1 MSSSISPFLTLHT
14 VLPLLVE
21 EPHSIPLLSA
31 LVHLLAHPSQA
42 TAAATARSNALPLPT
57 LHQARL
63 ALARELF
70 AQVRLQEAES
80 ELGVAEK
87 EARRGKPSGAWA
99 GEAERA
105 AWREVVGLLVEVQE
119 AFGRDGR
126 ARQWRLK
133 LEADNR
139 EDQASAVTGAPS
151 E

>member
-1 MSSSISPFLTLHT
+1 MSSAISPFLTLHT

-31 LVHLLAHPSQA
+31 LVYLLAAQPPS
-42 TAAATARSNALPLPT
+42 TAAASSTARSNALPLPT

-63 ALARELF
+63 ALARELL

-80 ELGVAEK
+80 ELGTAEK
-87 EARRGKPSGAWA
+87 EARKGKPAGVWA

-105 AWREVVGLLVEVQE
+105 AWREVVGMLVDVQV
-119 AFGRDGR
+119 ALGRDGR

-133 LEADNR
+133 LESDA
-139 EDQASAVTGAPS
+139 
-151 E
+151 

>member
-1 MSSSISPFLTLHT
+1 MSSAISPFLTLHT

-31 LVHLLAHPSQA
+31 LVHLLAAQPPS
-42 TAAATARSNALPLPT
+42 TAAASSTARSNALPLPT

-63 ALARELF
+63 ALARELL

-80 ELGVAEK
+80 ELGTAEK
-87 EARRGKPSGAWA
+87 EARKGKPAGVWA

-105 AWREVVGLLVEVQE
+105 AWREVVGMLVDVQV
-119 AFGRDGR
+119 ALGRDGR

-133 LEADNR
+133 LESDA
-139 EDQASAVTGAPS
+139 
-151 E
+151 